1 MSNDPNN
8 EQFSFFSPQKCGT
21 KNIPASNNMI
31 NDIWI
36 IMTKVVFIVLKEGSE
51 SAAVRCT
58 LSFWIRL
65 PTDVVSAKSSFTGVM
80 ASKENPYCLIFI
92 KETKKKIQF

>member
-1 MSNDPNN
+1 MALDMDWK
-8 EQFSFFSPQKCGT
+8 F
-21 KNIPASNNMI
+21 
-31 NDIWI
+31 

-51 SAAVRCT
+51 SAVRCT

-80 ASKENPYCLIFI
+80 ASKENPYSLIFI
-92 KETKKKIQF
+92 KET